1 MELLDALSTRRS
13 YRKFKQDSMVDED
26 SITDV
31 LKAAMTGPSAGNTR
45 PWEFIVIRDRNI
57 LSRIGEM
64 RPYMKEML
72 EQVPVMIIVVF
83 NEEREKYPNRWI
95 QDCSVVTQ
103 NILLAVHAKGF
114 AGSWQEIYPEEKTMK
129 GMHEILSLPDNVI
142 PFAMV
147 PIGEPDEEKDDR
159 KTFEE
164 EIIHF
169 DEW

>member
-1 MELLDALSTRRS
+1 
-13 YRKFKQDSMVDED
+13 MVDED

-83 NEEREKYPNRWI
+83 NEEREKYLNRWI
-95 QDCSVVTQ
+95 QDCSVVMQ